1 MGWPVK
7 TFTPGSS
14 AVQAWPRRASKSF
27 AGCDADAVAPRR
39 RRAWDN
45 RRPGGGATPR
55 PPFSNGP
62 LLIRTLWRL
71 ILYLRSQKWLLAGL
85 LLTLTLGSLLR
96 TLPPTLSKIAIDE
109 GVLANNLGVLFVTV
123 GLFVGAVLLANVMMA
138 GRLYAARYSAQKV
151 IHDIRND
158 LYTHLS
164 AKSMSFFDRHQT
176 GDLMSRVTNDVN
188 MIQFF
193 FTMAGTVI
201 LSSIGLTAM
210 NLVFMLALDWVLALA
225 ILGLVPFF
233 IAMQS
238 VAKRVVPLFRRSNE
252 QMGIVNVEIREA
264 ISGIKVIQAFGR
276 EQYQEERFDRE
287 NWKLRDLRTRVLRT
301 FGLYSQ
307 GIELIAGGATA
318 LILGLGAWRVVNG
331 DLTLGGLV
339 AFQGY
344 LLLMLQPTRF
354 LGFAVQITQQ
364 AVTSGERVFQI
375 IDTPLDV
382 QEKPDARPLPQ
393 VRGEIQF
400 DRVTFQYGDR
410 DPILRNVSVR
420 IPAGGSLAIV
430 GRSGSGKSTLAN
442 LLPRFYDPTEG
453 ALRVDGHDLRDI
465 RLQDLRSRIGMV
477 MQETFLFN
485 MTVAENLRFGRKDA
499 SRDELEAAARMA
511 AAHGFIEEL
520 PQGYDTLIG
529 DRGVRLSGGQ
539 RQRIAIAR
547 ALLVRPA
554 ILVLDEA
561 TSSVDTRTDRAIQR
575 ALERLMQERTTI
587 VIAHR
592 LSTIRRVDQ
601 IIVVEG
607 GRIVAHGTH
616 EELLANSDD
625 YRAIYELQF
634 RLQEEV
640 PPPDNVDGLVKA

>member
-1 MGWPVK
+1 MLV
-7 TFTPGSS
+7 
-14 AVQAWPRRASKSF
+14 
-27 AGCDADAVAPRR
+27 
-39 RRAWDN
+39 
-45 RRPGGGATPR
+45 
-55 PPFSNGP
+55 
-62 LLIRTLWRL
+62 
-71 ILYLRSQKWLLAGL
+71 
-85 LLTLTLGSLLR
+85 TLTLGSLLR
-96 TLPPTLSKIAIDE
+96 TLPPTLSKIAIDD
-109 GVLANNLGVLFVTV
+109 GVLADNLGVLFVTI
-123 GLFVGAVLLANVMMA
+123 GLFVGAVVLSNVAMA

-193 FTMAGTVI
+193 FNMAGTVI
-201 LSSIGLTAM
+201 LSSIALTAM
-210 NLVFMLALDWVLALA
+210 NLVFMFALDWVLALA

-233 IAMQS
+233 VAMQS
-238 VAKRVVPLFRRSNE
+238 VAKRVVPLFRRSNQ
-252 QMGIVNVEIREA
+252 QMGVVNVEIREA

-276 EQYQEERFDRE
+276 EHYQEERFDRE

-301 FGLYSQ
+301 FALYSQ
-307 GIELIAGGATA
+307 GIEVIAGAATA
-318 LILGLGAWRVVNG
+318 LILGLGAWRIVNG
-331 DLTLGGLV
+331 DFTLGGLV

-344 LLLMLQPTRF
+344 LLLMLAPTRF

-382 QEKPDARPLPQ
+382 QEKPDARPLPE
-393 VRGEIQF
+393 VRGEIEF

-410 DPILRNVSVR
+410 DPILRDISVHV
-420 IPAGGSLAIV
+420 PDGGSLAIV

-453 ALRVDGHDLRDI
+453 AIRVDGHDLRDV

-485 MTVAENLRFGRKDA
+485 MTVADNLRFGSKNA
-499 SRDELEAAARMA
+499 SHEDLEAAARMA
-511 AAHGFIEEL
+511 AAHEFITEL

-575 ALERLMQERTTI
+575 ALEQLMQERTTI

-601 IIVVEG
+601 IIVVEA
-607 GRIVAHGTH
+607 GRIVASGTH
-616 EELLANSDD
+616 EELLISSEA

-634 RLQEEV
+634 RLQEEASV
-640 PPPDNVDGLVKA
+640 AVQTEGPVRI

>member
-1 MGWPVK
+1 MLV
-7 TFTPGSS
+7 
-14 AVQAWPRRASKSF
+14 
-27 AGCDADAVAPRR
+27 
-39 RRAWDN
+39 
-45 RRPGGGATPR
+45 
-55 PPFSNGP
+55 
-62 LLIRTLWRL
+62 
-71 ILYLRSQKWLLAGL
+71 
-85 LLTLTLGSLLR
+85 TLTLGSLLR
-96 TLPPTLSKIAIDE
+96 TLPPTLSKIAIDD
-109 GVLANNLGVLFVTV
+109 GVLADNLGVLFVTI
-123 GLFVGAVLLANVMMA
+123 GLFVGAVILSNVAMA

-201 LSSIGLTAM
+201 LSSIALTAM
-210 NLVFMLALDWVLALA
+210 NLIFMFALDWVLALA

-238 VAKRVVPLFRRSNE
+238 VAKRVVPLFRRSNQ
-252 QMGIVNVEIREA
+252 QMGVVNVEIREA

-276 EQYQEERFDRE
+276 EQYQEKRFDRE
-287 NWKLRDLRTRVLRT
+287 NWTLRDLRTRVLRT
-301 FGLYSQ
+301 FALYSQ
-307 GIELIAGGATA
+307 GIELIAGAATA
-318 LILGLGAWRVVNG
+318 LILGLGAWRVVNS
-331 DLTLGGLV
+331 DFTLGGLV

-344 LLLMLQPTRF
+344 LLLMLAPTRF

-382 QEKPDARPLPQ
+382 QEKPDARPLPE
-393 VRGEIQF
+393 VRGKIQF

-410 DPILRNVSVR
+410 DPILRDISVHV
-420 IPAGGSLAIV
+420 PDGGSLAIV

-453 ALRVDGHDLRDI
+453 AIRVDGHDLRDV

-485 MTVAENLRFGRKDA
+485 MTVADNLRFGRKNA
-499 SRDELEAAARMA
+499 THEELEAAARMA
-511 AAHGFIEEL
+511 AAHEFITEL
-520 PQGYDTLIG
+520 PRGYDTLIG

-575 ALERLMQERTTI
+575 ALEQLMQERTTI

-601 IIVVEG
+601 IIVVDG
-607 GRIVAHGTH
+607 GRIVAHGAH
-616 EELLANSDD
+616 EDLLESSDD

-634 RLQEEV
+634 RLQEESLAV
-640 PPPDNVDGLVKA
+640 EAGGQVSV

>member
-1 MGWPVK
+1 MLV
-7 TFTPGSS
+7 
-14 AVQAWPRRASKSF
+14 
-27 AGCDADAVAPRR
+27 
-39 RRAWDN
+39 
-45 RRPGGGATPR
+45 
-55 PPFSNGP
+55 
-62 LLIRTLWRL
+62 
-71 ILYLRSQKWLLAGL
+71 
-85 LLTLTLGSLLR
+85 TLTLGSLLR
-96 TLPPTLSKIAIDE
+96 TLPPTLSKIAIDD
-109 GVLANNLGVLFVTV
+109 GVLADNLGVLFVTI
-123 GLFVGAVLLANVMMA
+123 GLFVGAVVLSNVAMA

-201 LSSIGLTAM
+201 LSSIALTAM
-210 NLVFMLALDWVLALA
+210 NLIFMFALDWVMALA

-238 VAKRVVPLFRRSNE
+238 VAKRVVPLFRRSNQ
-252 QMGIVNVEIREA
+252 QMGVVNVEIREA

-287 NWKLRDLRTRVLRT
+287 NWTLRDLRTRVLRT
-301 FGLYSQ
+301 FALYSQ
-307 GIELIAGGATA
+307 GIELIAGAATA

-331 DLTLGGLV
+331 EFTLGGLV

-344 LLLMLQPTRF
+344 LLLMLAPTRF

-382 QEKPDARPLPQ
+382 REKPDAHPLPDL
-393 VRGEIQF
+393 RGEIEF

-410 DPILRNVSVR
+410 DPILRDVSVHV
-420 IPAGGSLAIV
+420 PAGGSLAIV

-442 LLPRFYDPTEG
+442 LLPRFYDPTNG
-453 ALRVDGHDLRDI
+453 AIRVDGHDLRDI

-485 MTVAENLRFGRKDA
+485 MTVADNLRFGRKNA
-499 SRDELEAAARMA
+499 SHEDLEAAARMA
-511 AAHGFIEEL
+511 AAHEFITEL

-575 ALERLMQERTTI
+575 ALEQLMQERTTI

-601 IIVVEG
+601 IIVVDD
-607 GRIVAHGTH
+607 GRIVAHGAH

-634 RLQEEV
+634 RLQEESRG
-640 PPPDNVDGLVKA
+640 D

>member
-1 MGWPVK
+1 MQ
-7 TFTPGSS
+7 T
-14 AVQAWPRRASKSF
+14 
-27 AGCDADAVAPRR
+27 VAPTSRGAGRCGGDSRGTIGERAAPARR
-39 RRAWDN
+39 SDPALTIGTL
-45 RRPGGGATPR
+45 P
-55 PPFSNGP
+55 
-62 LLIRTLWRL
+62 IRILWRL
-71 ILYLRSQKWLLAGL
+71 ILYLRSQKLLLAGML
-85 LLTLTLGSLLR
+85 VTLTLGSLLR
-96 TLPPTLSKIAIDE
+96 TLPPTLSKIAIDD
-109 GVLANNLGVLFVTV
+109 GVLADNLGVLFVTI
-123 GLFVGAVLLANVMMA
+123 GLFVGAVILSNVAMA

-201 LSSIGLTAM
+201 LSSIALTAM
-210 NLVFMLALDWVLALA
+210 NLIFMFALDWVLALA

-238 VAKRVVPLFRRSNE
+238 VAKRVVPLFRRSNQ
-252 QMGIVNVEIREA
+252 QMGVVNVEIREA

-276 EQYQEERFDRE
+276 EQYQEKRFDRE
-287 NWKLRDLRTRVLRT
+287 NWTLRDLRTRVLRT
-301 FGLYSQ
+301 FALYSQ
-307 GIELIAGGATA
+307 GIELIAGAATA
-318 LILGLGAWRVVNG
+318 LILGLGAWRVVNS
-331 DLTLGGLV
+331 DFTLGGLV

-344 LLLMLQPTRF
+344 LLLMLAPTRF

-382 QEKPDARPLPQ
+382 QEKPDARPLPE
-393 VRGEIQF
+393 VRGEIEF

-410 DPILRNVSVR
+410 DPILRDISVHV
-420 IPAGGSLAIV
+420 PDGGSLAIV

-442 LLPRFYDPTEG
+442 LLPRFYDSTEG
-453 ALRVDGHDLRDI
+453 AIRVDGHDLRDV

-485 MTVAENLRFGRKDA
+485 MTVADNLRFGRKNA
-499 SRDELEAAARMA
+499 THEELEAAARMA
-511 AAHGFIEEL
+511 AAHEFITEL
-520 PQGYDTLIG
+520 PKGYDTLIG

-575 ALERLMQERTTI
+575 ALEQLMQERTTI

-601 IIVVEG
+601 IIVVDG
-607 GRIVAHGTH
+607 GRIVAHGSH
-616 EELLANSDD
+616 EDLLESSDD

-634 RLQEEV
+634 RLQEESRG
-640 PPPDNVDGLVKA
+640 D